1 MKEFDTTHLLD
12 AEVALPFAQKL
23 RSKLEVLAME
33 RRRINDE
40 FGNSIANWRD
50 VLRRGCDLLASRKI
64 GGRFVVERKQDLNPF
79 LTSPEIIR
87 LDHPECLGLVP
98 LDSFC
103 QEFSQKLRYRS
114 VFEIVCL
121 VSFPRPLSVRWMWQ
135 HFHPELNPV
144 SHDLAVV
151 LRQGHV
157 VAVKVPAPPL
167 PPGILPPRGNAR
179 HKAALSVSLRSDAW
193 VAVVSEQ
200 RGETSVACAGEL
212 WDVGSSFPEDQN
224 YQVQEDQRRSILM
237 GLGLLWESR
246 QIHSTASGRVHSFK
260 DPWVWDGTAKDQQSG
275 LEKICKHRKSKNGA
289 KEAAEMELRKALQEQ
304 GIIWNLDVACAQ

>member
-1 MKEFDTTHLLD
+1 MCLKLF
-12 AEVALPFAQKL
+12 ALW
-23 RSKLEVLAME
+23 VLNC
-33 RRRINDE
+33 I
-40 FGNSIANWRD
+40 
-50 VLRRGCDLLASRKI
+50 
-64 GGRFVVERKQDLNPF
+64 
-79 LTSPEIIR
+79 
-87 LDHPECLGLVP
+87 
-98 LDSFC
+98 
-103 QEFSQKLRYRS
+103 
-114 VFEIVCL
+114 
-121 VSFPRPLSVRWMWQ
+121 PRPLSVRWMWQ

-167 PPGILPPRGNAR
+167 PTSPWKCTAQGCIKREP
-179 HKAALSVSLRSDAW
+179 RSDAW

-289 KEAAEMELRKALQEQ
+289 KEAAEMELRKALAGTRNHLEPWRGMCAMSHRVWWLFISPTVDAICHPRAALLYKASLGRCAWKVRTTTVVLGRVCFTQ
-304 GIIWNLDVACAQ
+304 GQGQCQKRLCANGCEKHSFPCVSR

>member
-1 MKEFDTTHLLD
+1 M
-12 AEVALPFAQKL
+12 
-23 RSKLEVLAME
+23 
-33 RRRINDE
+33 
-40 FGNSIANWRD
+40 
-50 VLRRGCDLLASRKI
+50 
-64 GGRFVVERKQDLNPF
+64 
-79 LTSPEIIR
+79 
-87 LDHPECLGLVP
+87 
-98 LDSFC
+98 
-103 QEFSQKLRYRS
+103 
-114 VFEIVCL
+114 FEIVCL

-179 HKAALSVSLRSDAW
+179 HKAALSASLRSDAW

-260 DPWVWDGTAKDQQSG
+260 DPWVWDGTARDEQSG
-275 LEKICKHRKSKNGA
+275 LEKISKHRKSKNGA
-289 KEAAEMELRKALQEQ
+289 KEAAKMELRKALQEQ
-304 GIIWNLDVACAQ
+304 GIIWNLDVACAQWATEFGGCSLAQVKNCGCHMSSTGSAALQSQPRKMRVESSYYVLQ